1 VSEAVESGPGAADA
15 RPKVVVSEFM
25 APEGLA
31 RLAGQVTLV
40 ADATLVDDR
49 VRLLEALVDADA
61 LIVRN
66 RTQVDAVLLDGAPR
80 LRVVGRLGVGT
91 DNLALDAL
99 AARGVAVHVA
109 TGANAVSV
117 AEHVIGAFL
126 VLARPALRASEQVV
140 AGAWPREALIG
151 RELAG
156 RTLGLLG
163 FGATA
168 RAVAHRAGALGMTVV
183 ASDPMVTDAG
193 PGVRLV
199 GLDELLACADALSVH
214 APLLDSTRGI
224 IDADAIA
231 RMPAGAMIV
240 DTSRGG
246 IVVHAAVIAALRS
259 GQLSGAAFDVFEEE
273 PLTAA
278 LAARYAGVP
287 GLLLTP
293 HLAGVTH
300 ESNVR
305 VSEVVADA
313 VLTGLGGSAGSTG
326 PSGPSGPSAG

>member
-1 VSEAVESGPGAADA
+1 MSAPAAA
-15 RPKVVVSEFM
+15 ALPKVVISEFM
-25 APEGLA
+25 APEGIALLTG
-31 RLAGQVTLV
+31 RVVLV
-40 ADATLVDDR
+40 DDATLVGDR
-49 VRLLEALVDADA
+49 SRLLAEVADADA

-66 RTQVDAVLLDGAPR
+66 RTQVDAALLDAAPR

-91 DNLALDAL
+91 DNLAMDEL
-99 AARGVAVHVA
+99 AARGIAVHIA

-117 AEHVIGAFL
+117 AEHVIGAVL
-126 VLARPALRASEQVV
+126 VLSRPALRSTEAVI

-163 FGATA
+163 LGATA
-168 RAVAHRAGALGMTVV
+168 RAVAQRALALGMQVIAT
-183 ASDPMVTDAG
+183 DPMVTDGGAQ
-193 PGVRLV
+193 VRMV
-199 GLDELLACADALSVH
+199 DLDELLSLADVVSVH
-214 APLLDSTRGI
+214 APLLDSTRGLI
-224 IDADAIA
+224 GTAAIA
-231 RMPAGAMIV
+231 RMPAGAIVV

-246 IVVHAAVIAALRS
+246 IVVHDAVIAALRS
-259 GQLSGAAFDVFEEE
+259 GHLAGAAFDVFEEE
-273 PLTAA
+273 PLTAE

-305 VSEVVADA
+305 VSEVVAEA
-313 VLTGLGGSAGSTG
+313 VAHELFER
-326 PSGPSGPSAG
+326 

>member
-1 VSEAVESGPGAADA
+1 MSADA
-15 RPKVVVSEFM
+15 ALPKVVVSEFM

-31 RLAGQVTLV
+31 RLAGRVVLV
-40 ADATLVDDR
+40 DDATLVGDR
-49 VRLLEALVDADA
+49 VRLLAAVTDADA

-66 RTQVDAVLLDGAPR
+66 RTRVDAALLDAAPR

-91 DNLALDAL
+91 DNLAMDEL
-99 AARGVAVHVA
+99 AARGIAVHIA

-117 AEHVIGAFL
+117 AEHVIGAVL
-126 VLARPALRASEQVV
+126 VLSRPALRATEQVI

-163 FGATA
+163 LGATA
-168 RAVAHRAGALGMTVV
+168 RAVAQRALALGMQVV
-183 ASDPMVTDAG
+183 ASDPMVTDGG
-193 PGVRLV
+193 PQVRMVDLE
-199 GLDELLACADALSVH
+199 ELLPLADVVSVH
-214 APLLDSTRGI
+214 APLLDSTRGL

-231 RMPAGAMIV
+231 RMPAGAIVV

-246 IVVHAAVIAALRS
+246 IVVHDAVIAALRS
-259 GQLSGAAFDVFEEE
+259 GHLAGAALDVFEEE
-273 PLTAA
+273 PLTAE
-278 LAARYAGVP
+278 LAARYARVP

-313 VLTGLGGSAGSTG
+313 IAAELFER
-326 PSGPSGPSAG
+326 

>member
-1 VSEAVESGPGAADA
+1 VSADA
-15 RPKVVVSEFM
+15 ALPKVVVSEFM
-25 APEGLA
+25 APGGLA
-31 RLAGQVTLV
+31 RLAGRVVLVDDATLV
-40 ADATLVDDR
+40 ADRA
-49 VRLLEALVDADA
+49 RLLSEVADADA

-66 RTQVDAVLLDGAPR
+66 RTRVDAALLDAAPR

-91 DNLALDAL
+91 DNLAMDEL
-99 AARGVAVHVA
+99 AARGIAVHIA

-117 AEHVIGAFL
+117 AEHVIGAIL
-126 VLARPALRASEQVV
+126 VLSRPALRATEQVI

-163 FGATA
+163 LGATA
-168 RAVAHRAGALGMTVV
+168 RAVAQRALALGMQVV
-183 ASDPMVTDAG
+183 ASDPMVTDGG
-193 PGVRLV
+193 PQVRMVDLE
-199 GLDELLACADALSVH
+199 ELLPLADVVSVH
-214 APLLDSTRGI
+214 APLLDSTRGL

-231 RMPAGAMIV
+231 RMPAGAIVV

-246 IVVHAAVIAALRS
+246 IVVHDAVIAALRS
-259 GQLSGAAFDVFEEE
+259 GHLAGAALDVFEEE
-273 PLTAA
+273 PLTAE
-278 LAARYAGVP
+278 LAARYARVP

-313 VLTGLGGSAGSTG
+313 IAAELFER
-326 PSGPSGPSAG
+326 

>member
-1 VSEAVESGPGAADA
+1 MSADA
-15 RPKVVVSEFM
+15 ALPKVVVSEFM

-31 RLAGQVTLV
+31 RLAGRVVLVDDATLV
-40 ADATLVDDR
+40 ADRA
-49 VRLLEALVDADA
+49 RLLSEVADADA

-66 RTQVDAVLLDGAPR
+66 RTRVDAALLDAAPR

-91 DNLALDAL
+91 DNLAMDEL
-99 AARGVAVHVA
+99 AARGIAVHIA

-117 AEHVIGAFL
+117 AEHVIGAVL
-126 VLARPALRASEQVV
+126 VLSRPALRATEQVI

-163 FGATA
+163 LGATA
-168 RAVAHRAGALGMTVV
+168 RAVAQRALALGMQVV
-183 ASDPMVTDAG
+183 ASDPVITDGGPRVRMVD
-193 PGVRLV
+193 LE
-199 GLDELLACADALSVH
+199 ELLPLADVVSVH
-214 APLLDSTRGI
+214 APLLDSTRGL

-231 RMPAGAMIV
+231 RMPAGAIVV

-246 IVVHAAVIAALRS
+246 IVVHDAVIAALRS
-259 GQLSGAAFDVFEEE
+259 GHLAGAALDVFEEE
-273 PLTAA
+273 PLTAE
-278 LAARYAGVP
+278 LAARYARVP

-313 VLTGLGGSAGSTG
+313 IAAELFER
-326 PSGPSGPSAG
+326 

>member
-1 VSEAVESGPGAADA
+1 MTA

-31 RLAGQVTLV
+31 MLAEAVELVDDATLV
-40 ADATLVDDR
+40 ADRA
-49 VRLLEALVDADA
+49 RLLTTIADADG

-66 RTQVDAVLLDGAPR
+66 RTQVDAELLAVAPL
-80 LRVVGRLGVGT
+80 LRTVGRLGVGT
-91 DNLALDAL
+91 DNLALDTL
-99 AARGVAVHVA
+99 AARGVSVHVA
-109 TGANAVSV
+109 TGANATSV
-117 AEHVIGAFL
+117 AEHVIGAIL
-126 VLARPALRASEQVV
+126 VLSRPAFRATEQVI
-140 AGAWPREALIG
+140 AGAWPRETLIG

-168 RAVAHRAGALGMTVV
+168 RAVAARASALGMSVI
-183 ASDPMVTDAG
+183 ASDPMVQESG
-193 PGVRLV
+193 PEVRLV
-199 GLDELLACADALSVH
+199 GLDELLGSADVLSVH
-214 APLLDSTRGI
+214 APLLDATRGI
-224 IDADAIA
+224 IGTDAIA
-231 RMPAGAMIV
+231 RMPAGAIIV

-246 IVVHAAVIAALRS
+246 IVDHGAVLDALHR
-259 GQLSGAAFDVFEEE
+259 GHLAGAAFDVFEEE
-273 PLTAA
+273 PLTAE

-305 VSEVVADA
+305 VSEVVAAA
-313 VLTGLGGSAGSTG
+313 VLADLARPGEL
-326 PSGPSGPSAG
+326 

>member
-1 VSEAVESGPGAADA
+1 MSADA
-15 RPKVVVSEFM
+15 ALPKVVVSEFM
-25 APEGLA
+25 APGGLA
-31 RLAGQVTLV
+31 RLAGRVVLVDDATLV
-40 ADATLVDDR
+40 ADRA
-49 VRLLEALVDADA
+49 RLLSEVADADA

-66 RTQVDAVLLDGAPR
+66 RTRVDAALLDAAPR

-91 DNLALDAL
+91 DNLAMDEL
-99 AARGVAVHVA
+99 AARGIAVHIA

-117 AEHVIGAFL
+117 AEHVIGAIL
-126 VLARPALRASEQVV
+126 VLSRPALRATEQVI

-163 FGATA
+163 LGATA
-168 RAVAHRAGALGMTVV
+168 RAVAQRALALGMQVV
-183 ASDPMVTDAG
+183 ASDPMVTDGG
-193 PGVRLV
+193 PQVRMVDLE
-199 GLDELLACADALSVH
+199 ELLPLADVVSVH
-214 APLLDSTRGI
+214 APLLDSTRGL

-231 RMPAGAMIV
+231 RMPAGAIVV

-246 IVVHAAVIAALRS
+246 IVVHDAVIAALRS
-259 GQLSGAAFDVFEEE
+259 GHLAGAALDVFEEE
-273 PLTAA
+273 PLTAE
-278 LAARYAGVP
+278 LAARYARVP

-313 VLTGLGGSAGSTG
+313 IAAELFER
-326 PSGPSGPSAG
+326 

>member
-1 VSEAVESGPGAADA
+1 VSAPAAADL
-15 RPKVVVSEFM
+15 PKVVVSEFM
-25 APEGLA
+25 AP
-31 RLAGQVTLV
+31 AGIALLTGRVVLV
-40 ADATLVDDR
+40 DDATLVGDR
-49 VRLLEALVDADA
+49 SRLLAEVADADA

-66 RTQVDAVLLDGAPR
+66 RTQVDAALLDAAPR

-91 DNLALDAL
+91 DNLAMDEL
-99 AARGVAVHVA
+99 AARGIAVHIA

-117 AEHVIGAFL
+117 AEHVIGAVL
-126 VLARPALRASEQVV
+126 VLSRPALRATEAVV

-163 FGATA
+163 LGATA
-168 RAVAHRAGALGMTVV
+168 RAVAQRALALGMQVV
-183 ASDPMVTDAG
+183 ASDPMVADGGAQ
-193 PGVRLV
+193 VRMV
-199 GLDELLACADALSVH
+199 DLDELLSLADVVSVH
-214 APLLDSTRGI
+214 APLLDSTRGLI
-224 IDADAIA
+224 GAAAIA
-231 RMPAGAMIV
+231 RMPAGAIVV

-246 IVVHAAVIAALRS
+246 IVVHDAVIAALRS
-259 GQLSGAAFDVFEEE
+259 GHLAGAAFDVFEEE
-273 PLTAA
+273 PLTAE

-305 VSEVVADA
+305 VSEVVAEA
-313 VLTGLGGSAGSTG
+313 VAHELFER
-326 PSGPSGPSAG
+326 

>member
-1 VSEAVESGPGAADA
+1 VSAPAAA
-15 RPKVVVSEFM
+15 ALPKVVVSEFM
-25 APEGLA
+25 APEGIAL
-31 RLAGQVTLV
+31 LAGRVVLV
-40 ADATLVDDR
+40 DDATLVGDR
-49 VRLLEALVDADA
+49 ARLLAEVADADA

-66 RTQVDAVLLDGAPR
+66 RTQVDAALLDAAPR
-80 LRVVGRLGVGT
+80 LRAVGRLGVGT
-91 DNLALDAL
+91 DNLAMDEL
-99 AARGVAVHVA
+99 AARGIAVHIA

-117 AEHVIGAFL
+117 AEHVIGAVL
-126 VLARPALRASEQVV
+126 VLSRPALRATEAVI

-163 FGATA
+163 LGATA
-168 RAVAHRAGALGMTVV
+168 RAVAQRALALGMQVV
-183 ASDPMVTDAG
+183 ASDPMVTDGG
-193 PGVRLV
+193 PQVRMV
-199 GLDELLACADALSVH
+199 DLDELLPLADVVSVH
-214 APLLDSTRGI
+214 APLLDSTRGL

-231 RMPAGAMIV
+231 RMPAGAIVV

-246 IVVHAAVIAALRS
+246 IVVHDAVIAALRA
-259 GQLSGAAFDVFEEE
+259 GHLAGAAFDVFEEE
-273 PLTAA
+273 PLTVD

-305 VSEVVADA
+305 VSEVVAEA
-313 VLTGLGGSAGSTG
+313 IAHELFER
-326 PSGPSGPSAG
+326 

>member
-1 VSEAVESGPGAADA
+1 VSEADRS
-15 RPKVVVSEFM
+15 PKVVISEFM
-25 APEGLA
+25 APEGIA
-31 RLAGQVTLV
+31 RLVGRVVLVEDPTLV
-40 ADATLVDDR
+40 ADR
-49 VRLLEALVDADA
+49 ERLLAAVADADA

-66 RTQVDAVLLDGAPR
+66 RTQVDAELLDAAPE

-91 DNLALDAL
+91 DNLAMDAL
-99 AARGVAVHVA
+99 AARGVAVHIA

-117 AEHVIGAFL
+117 AEHVIGALL
-126 VLARPALRASEQVV
+126 VLARPALRATEQVI
-140 AGAWPREALIG
+140 AGAWPREALVG

-156 RTLGLLG
+156 RTLGLFG

-168 RAVAHRAGALGMTVV
+168 RAVAHRALALGMRVL
-183 ASDPMVTDAG
+183 AADPMVRDAG
-193 PGVRLV
+193 PDVTLV
-199 GLDELLACADALSVH
+199 GLDELLRSSDALSVH
-214 APLLDSTRGI
+214 APLLDTTRGA

-246 IVVHAAVIAALRS
+246 IVVHEAVLTALRS
-259 GQLSGAAFDVFEEE
+259 GHLAGAAFDVFEEE
-273 PLTAA
+273 PLGAA
-278 LAARYAGVP
+278 HGLHYADVP

-305 VSEVVADA
+305 VSEFVADA
-313 VLTGLGGSAGSTG
+313 VAASLLT
-326 PSGPSGPSAG
+326 P

>member
-1 VSEAVESGPGAADA
+1 VSLAGP
-15 RPKVVVSEFM
+15 PTVVISEFM
-25 APEGLA
+25 APEGVA
-31 RLAGQVTLV
+31 RLAGRVTLV
-40 ADATLVDDR
+40 ADATLVADR
-49 VRLLEALVDADA
+49 ARLLAAVADADA

-66 RTQVDAVLLDGAPR
+66 RTEVDVELLDAAPR

-99 AARGVAVHVA
+99 AARGVAVHLA
-109 TGANAVSV
+109 SGANAVSV
-117 AEHVIGAFL
+117 AEHVIGAIL
-126 VLARPALRASEQVV
+126 VLSRPAFRATDQVV
-140 AGAWPREALIG
+140 AGTWPRESLIG

-168 RAVAHRAGALGMTVV
+168 RAVAARARAFGMPVMT
-183 ASDPMVTDAG
+183 SDPMVTDAG
-193 PGVRLV
+193 PQVQLV
-199 GLDELLACADALSVH
+199 GLDELLASSDALSVH
-214 APLLDSTRGI
+214 APLLDTTRGLI
-224 IDADAIA
+224 GAEAIA
-231 RMPAGAMIV
+231 RMPAGAVVV

-246 IVVHAAVIAALRS
+246 IVVHDAVIAALRS
-259 GQLSGAAFDVFEEE
+259 GHLAGAAFDVFEEE

-278 LAARYAGVP
+278 LAQRYAGVP

-305 VSEVVADA
+305 VSEVIADA
-313 VLTGLGGSAGSTG
+313 VAAALLDR
-326 PSGPSGPSAG
+326 